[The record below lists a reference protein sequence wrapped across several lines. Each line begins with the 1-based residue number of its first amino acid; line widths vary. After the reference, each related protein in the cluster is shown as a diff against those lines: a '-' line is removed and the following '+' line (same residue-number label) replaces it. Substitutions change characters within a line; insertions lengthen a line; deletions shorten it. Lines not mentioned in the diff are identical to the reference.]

1 MRDCGKRTGADE
13 MQQVVSHAFYF
24 KFDQLI
30 FLIYIPFLPQCQIT
44 VSAHIGSCSLLPLSA
59 FRLWW
64 MCFLFNNHLLP
75 FSGPVGISVCELQ
88 NGYAQV
94 IFKRQKACSVYWLAC
109 PSCLTITYTQ
119 VHICRTVVEGNIG
132 HHAYIKQGEKMVF

>member
-44 VSAHIGSCSLLPLSA
+44 VSAHIGSCPLLPLSA

-88 NGYAQV
+88 NGYARV
-94 IFKRQKACSVYWLAC
+94 ILKGKKHVLYIGQHAHPALLSPTLKSTFAGLLQKA
-109 PSCLTITYTQ
+109 TQ
-119 VHICRTVVEGNIG
+119 DIVHI
-132 HHAYIKQGEKMVF
+132 